1 MGFDFFKKKGKD
13 RGEQGDELEFDDLEA
28 SGEFLSSGDERRD
41 APPPP
46 PPAPGREP
54 SSAYPP
60 PPPPPPPPP
69 APRQAAPPPPPPPPA
84 PPAHGMDDDITI
96 VNAPSAPV
104 APAPQAPPPPPPPQQ
119 AGPVPPGPPRPP
131 APPGPPVPPAP
142 PQAGSAQPPTPAA
155 PQAQQPAAPPPP
167 PPAPYASDDEVTQV
181 LSTPVTNEALVAW
194 LVVATGAARG
204 QDHRL
209 PGGTVRLGH
218 GPNCE
223 IRISGDTYIST
234 QHAEITF
241 RSGAFW
247 IKDLNSTNGTFVNE
261 GPVSEVALADGDRV
275 KVGMTELV
283 FKSLKL

>member
-13 RGEQGDELEFDDLEA
+13 RSDQNDELEFDDLEA
-28 SGEFLSSGDERRD
+28 SGEFLSSGNERRD

-46 PPAPGREP
+46 APRREP
-54 SSAYPP
+54 PTAYPP
-60 PPPPPPPPP
+60 PPPPPPS
-69 APRQAAPPPPPPPPA
+69 QAAPPPPPPPPA

-104 APAPQAPPPPPPPQQ
+104 APAPQPQPQPPVPPVQS
-119 AGPVPPGPPRPP
+119 GPVPPVPSGPPRPP
-131 APPGPPVPPAP
+131 APPGPPVPPTAPQAGPPQP
-142 PQAGSAQPPTPAA
+142 PQAAPVPPA
-155 PQAQQPAAPPPP
+155 PQAQQQAPPPP
-167 PPAPYASDDEVTQV
+167 PTPYAEDDEVTQV
-181 LSTPVTNEALVAW
+181 MSAPVTNEALVAW
-194 LVVATGAARG
+194 LVVTTGAARG

-209 PGGTVRLGH
+209 PSGTLRVGH

-223 IRISGDTYIST
+223 IRIAGDTYIST

-275 KVGMTELV
+275 RVGMTELV